1 MKKKVFDEGNLVFA
15 KVRGYPAW
23 PARVMA
29 VISSGK
35 YSVFFYGTYEV
46 GNIKPEQMWPY
57 NKTNLDKFGPPNKH
71 KKWYSEGLYQI
82 ENTPEIAFHHC
93 NVGAVDDDHINVD
106 GEYVVEK
113 SSESSS
119 IEAISMN
126 ELKEDDDWIDHVQDK
141 QKEHANYLNEGNVDA
156 SVEFMEGKK
165 SFLDMKLA
173 PQEWNENVEENKKDF
188 EDMPNDLIGS
198 TPKQKVKKLK
208 WLKLEQEV
216 VNIVCQIQRSMS
228 KNKPYNISKCLEM
241 LKLLEKMDI
250 KPLMVIKMP
259 EVFMT
264 VKRLSTERIPS
275 SDDASAAEVKEISE
289 RLQHKIIHNIC
300 PGTGS
305 PMCLEEFEN
314 ILANKVK
321 RFKKKT
327 LALSDRERLGIIDL
341 EHVDS
346 NV

>member
-1 MKKKVFDEGNLVFA
+1 MG
-15 KVRGYPAW
+15 
-23 PARVMA
+23 
-29 VISSGK
+29 
-35 YSVFFYGTYEV
+35 
-46 GNIKPEQMWPY
+46 
-57 NKTNLDKFGPPNKH
+57 
-71 KKWYSEGLYQI
+71 
-82 ENTPEIAFHHC
+82 
-93 NVGAVDDDHINVD
+93 VDDNYINVD

-126 ELKEDDDWIDHVQDK
+126 ELKEDDNWIDHVQDK
-141 QKEHANYLNEGNVDA
+141 PKEHPNNYVNTEGNADA
-156 SVEFMEGKK
+156 SVEIMEGKK

-198 TPKQKVKKLK
+198 TSKQKVKKLK

-216 VNIVCQIQRSMS
+216 VNIVCLIQRSMS
-228 KNKPYNISKCLEM
+228 KNTPYNISKCLEM

-250 KPLMVIKMP
+250 KMP

-275 SDDASAAEVKEISE
+275 NDDASAAEVKEISE
-289 RLQHKIIHNIC
+289 RLQHKIILNVC

-327 LALSDRERLGIIDL
+327 LALSDRERLGIVDL
-341 EHVDS
+341 EHV
-346 NV
+346 